1 MPAVIF
7 NVHRCWFCAG
17 EMMSVRI
24 WQEGDNEL
32 EYNTS
37 TEWHAVVC
45 EECGAQGPR
54 QLNAEDAV
62 TAWNCG
68 ESQF

>member
-7 NVHRCWFCAG
+7 NVRRCFFCNS

-24 WQEGDNEL
+24 WQEGDDEL

-54 QLNAEDAV
+54 QTTAEDAV
-62 TAWNCG
+62 QAWNCG
-68 ESQF
+68 ESPF

>member
-1 MPAVIF
+1 MTSVIF
-7 NVHRCWFCAG
+7 NVHRCFFCNS

-24 WQEGDNEL
+24 WQDGDNEFEL
-32 EYNTS
+32 ADS
-37 TEWHAVVC
+37 TDWHAVVC

-62 TAWNCG
+62 KAWNCG

>member
-7 NVHRCWFCAG
+7 DVHPCYFCAS
-17 EMMSVRI
+17 ECMTVRI
-24 WQEGDNEL
+24 WKEGNNKAECI
-32 EYNTS
+32 TS
-37 TEWHAVVC
+37 TKWHAVQC